1 MWNEEFHNF
10 KEGAKL
16 ALHHV
21 TEDQFSLRRKG
32 CIIMENI
39 DEKKQDIVVDYA
51 LELYSSAAQQALF
64 ENAPDE
70 YERLLHFANNE
81 DYELCF
87 DVEVLTEPDEYL
99 QEDLS
104 FPLYKVSFIYS
115 LKGRDD
121 DLDDINA
128 AFVYFS
134 EDDMQDK
141 TGAIEWFPEGD

>member
-1 MWNEEFHNF
+1 
-10 KEGAKL
+10 
-16 ALHHV
+16 
-21 TEDQFSLRRKG
+21 
-32 CIIMENI
+32 MENI

-81 DYELCF
+81 DQELCF